1 MQHSVRKSG
10 SFGST
15 PDGKP
20 IDIWTLDNGRG
31 TSADVLSLGGIVT
44 HLRVPDR
51 TGKSGDVLLGLSGVA
66 PIYKADWCYLN
77 SLVGRVAN
85 RITNGKFTLDG
96 KSYQTSLNYHGV
108 HTLHGGNAGYDR
120 KIWNVEPLAGADAAI
135 RLTLTDPD
143 GAEGFPGTVKV
154 SVVYTITA
162 QGTWRIEYEATTD
175 QPTPI
180 NLTQHAYFNLKDAG
194 KSPVYDHVLK
204 LNASKYT
211 PNNEWLLPTGEIVKA
226 AGTPFDFRAPK
237 PIGQDLRKLTNTPI
251 GYDVNYPI
259 DGADGS
265 LRECAE
271 VYEPTTGRVMTCLT
285 TEPAVQLY
293 TGNFLEGAFTGDDGT
308 AYQQHT
314 AFCLET
320 QRYPNAINLPQFP
333 NTVLRPNETYRQ
345 ATEYRFST
353 R

>member
-15 PDGKP
+15 NDGKP

-31 TSADVLSLGGIVT
+31 TRADVLSMGGVVT
-44 HLRVPDR
+44 HLLVPD
-51 TGKSGDVLLGLSGVA
+51 KSGQSSNVLLSLKDMTPV
-66 PIYKADWCYLN
+66 YTKDWCYLN
-77 SLVGRVAN
+77 CIVGRVAN
-85 RITNGKFTLDG
+85 RIAHGKFTLDG
-96 KSYQTSLNYHGV
+96 KQYSTPLNYYNM
-108 HTLHGGNAGYDR
+108 HTLHGGNLGYDR
-120 KIWNVEPLAGADAAI
+120 RVWNVEPLNGAEAAI
-135 RLTLTDPD
+135 RMTLVDAD

-162 QGTWRIEYEATTD
+162 QGAWRIEYEATTD

-180 NLTQHAYFNLKDAG
+180 NLTQHAYFNLKDGG
-194 KSPVYDHVLK
+194 KSPVYDHVLRLK
-204 LNASKYT
+204 ASKHT
-211 PNNEWLLPTGEIVKA
+211 PNDDLLMPTGAIEPV
-226 AGTPFDFRAPK
+226 AGTPFDFRTPK
-237 PIGQDLRKLTNTPI
+237 PMGQDLRKLTNSPI
-251 GYDVNYPI
+251 GYDGNYVI
-259 DGADGS
+259 DGADGT

-293 TGNFLEGAFTGDDGT
+293 TGNFLEGAFQGDDGT

-333 NTVLRPNETYRQ
+333 NTVLRPGETYRQ
-345 ATEYRFST
+345 TTEYRFSV